1 MRNILVG
8 IAMMF
13 ACAMSAQKLEVIDEI
28 IGVAG
33 GEILLKSEL
42 ETGALEVT
50 KGKGGLSQDQYCS
63 LFENLLFQKLLLN
76 QSKLDSIEVS
86 DAEVQGQVQRRLDY
100 FIQMF
105 GSVEEFERNYGK
117 TTAQLKDEYFDLIK
131 DQLLVQRMQEDITK
145 NVRVTPSDVQRYYA
159 TIPSDSLPLIG
170 EQIQYS
176 RIVIDPEIKEDQ
188 KQSTI
193 NFLDSL
199 RNRLVKGQSIMAI
212 EAARWSEDPGS
223 SAKGGCYPLQR
234 KGSFVPE
241 YEAAVFNTP
250 EGGYSPVF
258 ETTYGYHFVKV
269 IEIRG
274 EYYESCHI
282 LMSPKV
288 SAGDLNKARIQLDSV
303 MIALKSDTMSFAK
316 AAQRFSTEESTRN
329 QGGRVMNP
337 YNGGTKHDV
346 STLSAEM
353 NLTLMSLQ
361 PGQMSDPVLVTAED
375 GHQQYVIYRLDNRIP
390 AHIAN
395 IKDDYDIFES
405 VTKENENQ
413 KEVDK
418 WVKRKLASTYIQIAD
433 SYKTCLFEFPWLSAN
448 K

>member
-1 MRNILVG
+1 MKK
-8 IAMMF
+8 IAAICGLF
-13 ACAMSAQKLEVIDEI
+13 CVVALHAQKMEVIDEI

-42 ETGALEVT
+42 EASALEVT
-50 KGKGGLSQDQYCS
+50 KGKGGLNQEQYCS
-63 LFENLLFQKLLLN
+63 LYENLLFQKLLLN
-76 QSKLDSIEVS
+76 QSKLDSIEVT

-105 GSVEEFERNYGK
+105 GSVEEFEKNYGK
-117 TTAQLKDEYFDLIK
+117 STAQLKDEYFDLIK
-131 DQLLVQRMQEDITK
+131 DQLLVQRMQETITK
-145 NVRVTPSDVQRYYA
+145 NVRTTPSDVQRYY
-159 TIPSDSLPLIG
+159 TSVPQDSLPLIG
-170 EQIQYS
+170 EQVQYS
-176 RIVIDPEIKEDQ
+176 RIIVDPEVKETQ
-188 KQSTI
+188 KQATI
-193 NFLDSL
+193 NFLDSI
-199 RNRLVKGQSIMAI
+199 RTRLMKGQGIMSI
-212 EAARWSEDPGS
+212 EAAKWSEDPGS

-269 IEIRG
+269 LEIRG

-288 SAGDLNKARIQLDSV
+288 SVTDLDRARLQLDSV
-303 MIALKSDTMSFAK
+303 MNILRADTLSFAR
-316 AAQRFSTEESTRN
+316 AAQRYSTDETTKN
-329 QGGRVMNP
+329 QGGRVMNQ

-346 STLSAEM
+346 ASLTAEL
-353 NLTLMSLQ
+353 NLALMAMQ
-361 PGQMSDPVLVTAED
+361 PGEISNPVMVTTED

-390 AHIAN
+390 AHLAN

-405 VTKENENQ
+405 VAREKANQ
-413 KEVDK
+413 EEVDK
-418 WVKRKLASTYIQIAD
+418 WMRKRIQSTYVQIGD
-433 SYKTCLFEFPWLSAN
+433 SHKDCAFEFPWKTN
-448 K
+448 